1 MTTDPAVP
9 RDLQGH
15 VALVTGASRGI
26 GRAIALELAAH
37 GADIAIN
44 YRSSESGARQ
54 VAEAAQAFDVRTHIV
69 QCDVADVAAVSAMVK
84 EVSDALDAP
93 DILVNNAGITR
104 DALVMRMKDDDWDA
118 VINTDLKGPFAVS
131 RACLR
136 AMIRSRW
143 GRIVNVGS
151 VIGSMG
157 NPGQANYAAAKAGL
171 GGLTKA
177 MAKEV
182 GSRNITVNLVA
193 PGFIKTDITADL
205 SEEAVELI
213 MGQIALQRLGEPED
227 VAPLVA
233 FLASDR
239 AQYITGQVFHV
250 DGGLVMA

>member
-1 MTTDPAVP
+1 
-9 RDLQGH
+9 
-15 VALVTGASRGI
+15 
-26 GRAIALELAAH
+26 
-37 GADIAIN
+37 
-44 YRSSESGARQ
+44 
-54 VAEAAQAFDVRTHIV
+54 
-69 QCDVADVAAVSAMVK
+69 
-84 EVSDALDAP
+84 
-93 DILVNNAGITR
+93 
-104 DALVMRMKDDDWDA
+104 
-118 VINTDLKGPFAVS
+118 
-131 RACLR
+131 
-136 AMIRSRW
+136 
-143 GRIVNVGS
+143 
-151 VIGSMG
+151 
-157 NPGQANYAAAKAGL
+157 
-171 GGLTKA
+171 